1 MLADVLRND
10 LAQGNEWLLGGR
22 ATANRKTRLAQAAHA
37 RRVET
42 RRSASDARRAA
53 EEIGASVWSVTD
65 PDDLADLLDASLDE
79 ADAGRPAGKVS
90 GALFAGDFQE
100 LPDFPSFVRAIQA
113 KTSGNVIPDLLEGM
127 RVVSVISTLFRKGGA
142 RQDASATGTS
152 SDGDTWDNLDFYAMP
167 VPMLESALAA
177 IRSLTCLAA
186 LVDLCISNRR
196 SPPVWL
202 VSRVVR
208 GWVDGNRSFL
218 RLVAMFHDN
227 EGVPDD
233 LLPKAHRLEQARLIE
248 EHNQGEVIF
257 EQFVADSRAHQYQ

>member
-1 MLADVLRND
+1 
-10 LAQGNEWLLGGR
+10 
-22 ATANRKTRLAQAAHA
+22 
-37 RRVET
+37 
-42 RRSASDARRAA
+42 
-53 EEIGASVWSVTD
+53 
-65 PDDLADLLDASLDE
+65 
-79 ADAGRPAGKVS
+79 
-90 GALFAGDFQE
+90 
-100 LPDFPSFVRAIQA
+100 VRAIQA

-127 RVVSVISTLFRKGGA
+127 RVVSVISTLFRKGHA
-142 RQDASATGTS
+142 RRDASTTGS
-152 SDGDTWDNLDFYAMP
+152 ASDSDTWNNLDFYAMP

-233 LLPKAHRLEQARLIE
+233 LLPNAQRLEQARLIE
-248 EHNQGEVIF
+248 DHNQGEVIF
-257 EQFVADSRAHQYQ
+257 EQFVAHARAHQYQ